1 MLFALYQKI
10 SKIVAESPEELGYV
24 IVRLGGFHLWIIFHG
39 FDWPHHGWEW
49 TWGTVEHCAC
59 TFICVTHV
67 TGHAYSCTLRAHF
80 LTQEAS
86 ATILLK
92 ASNCTWRHP
101 KTVFVKF
108 ITVFWKVLT
117 VVAELL
123 NNIQRIC
130 DNTKELWIQYF
141 ELIVRLL
148 SVQKERDWHL
158 HLYCVKRM
166 LLSRMLQHILPTPN
180 LLTTMCNTCK
190 SWSQRSNTCSS
201 LATLLSTAHTNFGV
215 EFDMIIEQALMRAI
229 NTPGGLTG
237 GWGISESTIAR

>member
-1 MLFALYQKI
+1 MSQA
-10 SKIVAESPEELGYV
+10 
-24 IVRLGGFHLWIIFHG
+24 
-39 FDWPHHGWEW
+39 
-49 TWGTVEHCAC
+49 
-59 TFICVTHV
+59 TH
-67 TGHAYSCTLRAHF
+67 TPAHSAYF
-80 LTQEAS
+80 LTQEAL

-166 LLSRMLQHILPTPN
+166 LLSCMLQHILPTPN